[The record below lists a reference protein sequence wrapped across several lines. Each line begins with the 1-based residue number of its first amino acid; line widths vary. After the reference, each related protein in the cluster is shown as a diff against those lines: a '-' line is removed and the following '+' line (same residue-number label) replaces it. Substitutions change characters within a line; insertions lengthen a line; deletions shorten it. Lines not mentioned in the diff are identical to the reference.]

1 MTSPSTN
8 DPVGPHLLAAV
19 ARAEPDSLD
28 SWYRREHPIVYRLC
42 FGFLA
47 DATEAEDASQDA
59 MLKLADRLRS
69 YDPGRPYPAWRNT
82 VVLNHCRDVLRRG
95 ATRRQAEHAAPRQ
108 LPAAL
113 PTRPDEAAAAGEIR
127 ELLHRALAHLTPRER
142 EAFVLRD
149 LEGRPTSEAALVLGV
164 GESSV
169 RSLLTLA
176 RRRLRQLLGDRLA
189 VGGRPV

>member
-1 MTSPSTN
+1 MSSPPTN
-8 DPVGPHLLAAV
+8 DIVGPHLLAAV
-19 ARAEPDSLD
+19 ARGEPESLD
-28 SWYRREHPIVYRLC
+28 RWYRSEHPVVYRLC

-47 DATEAEDASQDA
+47 DGTEAEDAAQDA
-59 MLKLADRLRS
+59 MLKLADRLAS

-95 ATRRQAEHAAPRQ
+95 ATRRNAEQAAPVQ
-108 LPAAL
+108 L
-113 PTRPDEAAAAGEIR
+113 PTRLPARPEDEANAGEIR
-127 ELLHRALAHLTPRER
+127 ELLHRALTQLSPRER

-149 LEGRPTSEAALVLGV
+149 LEGRPTREAAEVLGV
-164 GESSV
+164 GESTV

-189 VGGRPV
+189 LGGSAR